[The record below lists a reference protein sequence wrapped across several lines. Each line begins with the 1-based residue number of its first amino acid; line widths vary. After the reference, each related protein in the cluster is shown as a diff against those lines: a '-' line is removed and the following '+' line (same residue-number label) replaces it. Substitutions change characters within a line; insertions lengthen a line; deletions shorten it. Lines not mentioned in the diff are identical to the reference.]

1 MGERMNYL
9 KNTLDN
15 VRKTINNQ
23 LNIQQ
28 EFLNSKEIE
37 DVQARDQRINWRVT
51 TEEKELIKLMAQAQH
66 MDISEFLR
74 QLVFNK
80 YINDFIKS

>member
-1 MGERMNYL
+1 MNYL